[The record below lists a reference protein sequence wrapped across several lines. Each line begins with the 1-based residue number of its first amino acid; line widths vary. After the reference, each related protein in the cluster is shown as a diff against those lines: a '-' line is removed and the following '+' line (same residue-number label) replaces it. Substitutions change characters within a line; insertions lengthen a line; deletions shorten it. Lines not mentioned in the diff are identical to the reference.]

1 VTAADIDRVQEHFDT
16 IKSRP
21 LAARFY
27 QILFERHPELRALF
41 PADLSALR
49 AHFMATLD
57 LVISNLGRVTA
68 VDSVLRDLGARHLR
82 FGAQPHHYAL
92 VRNALL
98 EALAQESNGGWDETL
113 ARGWRLAIATVIIP
127 MLRGAAVETAAV
139 AQAFA
144 AEDTIDRTW

>member
-1 VTAADIDRVQEHFDT
+1 VTAEDIDRVQEHFDT

-27 QILFERHPELRALF
+27 QILFSQHPALRPLF
-41 PADLSALR
+41 PEDLSSLR
-49 AHFMATLD
+49 AHFEATLE
-57 LVISNLGRVTA
+57 LVIAHLGRVTA
-68 VDSVLRDLGARHLR
+68 VDAVLRELGARHLR
-82 FGAQPHHYAL
+82 YGAQPHHYAV
-92 VRNALL
+92 VR
-98 EALAQESNGGWDETL
+98 EALMEALEQESGGVWNEAL

-144 AEDTIDRTW
+144 AEDTIDRTS